1 MEAGLVSRTAA
12 GMDCRTSGRPIL
24 PAHAARL
31 ATRCTGF
38 DAQFAA
44 PSALGPLDWLPTTP
58 AARAAAS
65 DVDLPARP
73 EPPHPPGA
81 VPLRALKPDVALQLL
96 QQSGHPGLPGE
107 PMSDAWLQALVDA
120 LVDLSSRDALTGLA
134 NRRSFELA
142 LAREIDRVAR
152 SGEPALLLTLD
163 IDHFKKVNDTHGH
176 AAGDVVIQAVARA
189 LAETVRPMDLVARVG
204 GEEFSI
210 VLPNCP
216 AAFGTQVAERIRQRV
231 ARAPVAIA
239 PGESVSVTVSVGG
252 AFAPQW
258 VRTTARIWMDRADL
272 QLYRA
277 KSEGRNRCCLEP
289 TAVPLVSAEEK
300 GLLFA
305 SSSFQDFA

>member
-1 MEAGLVSRTAA
+1 V
-12 GMDCRTSGRPIL
+12 
-24 PAHAARL
+24 
-31 ATRCTGF
+31 
-38 DAQFAA
+38 
-44 PSALGPLDWLPTTP
+44 
-58 AARAAAS
+58 AAAHG
-65 DVDLPARP
+65 LN
-73 EPPHPPGA
+73 
-81 VPLRALKPDVALQLL
+81 PDVALQLL
-96 QQSGHPGLPGE
+96 HQSGHGPLPGE
-107 PMSDAWLQALVDA
+107 PMSDVWLQALIDA

-163 IDHFKKVNDTHGH
+163 IDHFKRVNDTHGH
-176 AAGDVVIQAVARA
+176 AAGDLVIQAVARA
-189 LAETVRPMDLVARVG
+189 LADTVRPMDLVARVG

-216 AAFGTQVAERIRQRV
+216 AAFGPQVAERIRKRV
-231 ARAPVAIA
+231 ARSPVDIA
-239 PGESVSVTVSVGG
+239 PGETVGVTVSVGG

-258 VRTTARIWMDRADL
+258 VRTTARLWMDRTDL

-305 SSSFQDFA
+305 ASTFQDLT